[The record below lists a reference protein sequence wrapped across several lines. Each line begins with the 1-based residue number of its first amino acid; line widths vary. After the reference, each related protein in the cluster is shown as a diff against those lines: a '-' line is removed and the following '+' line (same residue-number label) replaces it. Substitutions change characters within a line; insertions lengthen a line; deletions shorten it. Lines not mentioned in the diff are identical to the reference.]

1 MQPAQQPECNRYRM
15 IKDRLGEDYQSGCGC
30 EDMVHLMN
38 TWGPAGCRAHIDEI
52 VTKMHTEAQKRP
64 KWKLL
69 VALPGAK
76 LFMKRMVLAAIREAE
91 R

>member
-1 MQPAQQPECNRYRM
+1 M
-15 IKDRLGEDYQSGCGC
+15 IKDRLGEDYQAGCGC

-52 VTKMHTEAQKRP
+52 IAKMHTEAQKRP

-69 VALPGAK
+69 ASLPGSK
-76 LFMKRMVLAAIREAE
+76 LFIKRMVLSAIREAE
-91 R
+91 G